1 VTRYLLDTNIISD
14 ATKPVP
20 SEPLV
25 SWLAEQED
33 TNLFISTVTIAEV
46 RRGILEL
53 PAGKKRRMLED
64 WFDGD
69 DGPLAVFAGRILA
82 FDVEASLAWAT
93 LMAAGKTAGKPR
105 SAQDMII
112 AAIAMAADLTVA
124 TGNEKHFRG
133 VVPFVNPTRS

>member
-1 VTRYLLDTNIISD
+1 MTGYLLDTNIIGD

-25 SWLAEQED
+25 SWLAGQAD
-33 TNLFISTVTIAEV
+33 TDLFISTFTIAEI

-53 PAGKKRRMLED
+53 PAGKKRRMFED
-64 WFDGD
+64 WFESDI
-69 DGPLAVFAGRILA
+69 GPLALFAGRILA
-82 FDVEASLAWAT
+82 FDIEASLAWAG
-93 LMAAGKTAGKPR
+93 LMAAGKAAGRPR

-112 AAIAMAADLTVA
+112 AAIAMAGDLTVA

-133 VVPFVNPTRS
+133 VVPFVNPTRF